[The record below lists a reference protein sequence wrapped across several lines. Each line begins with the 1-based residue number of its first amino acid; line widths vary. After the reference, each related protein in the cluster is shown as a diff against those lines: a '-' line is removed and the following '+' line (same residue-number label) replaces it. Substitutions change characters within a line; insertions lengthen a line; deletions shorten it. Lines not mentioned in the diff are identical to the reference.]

1 MSEYYEVKGAHGELY
16 DLLMIS
22 LSTTN
27 NLILLQDSQ

>member
-16 DLLMIS
+16 DLMIS

-27 NLILLQDSQ
+27 NLILLHDSQ